1 MAEQVLLPGMSANQL
16 CKHARKLA
24 ATLPGHEK
32 NTHGKSGREKKRQRG
47 GGRHYKLSVLR
58 QELFEWF
65 LTRRASTS
73 SRLPLS
79 ELVTQARMLRDAI
92 IATALKR
99 KVRVNVPVL
108 NRMWFLRWRRE
119 YQVSLRLP
127 NRRWKVKAWILHER
141 LAITW
146 LNVIRLRRL
155 CYLAFGYEPVVE
167 GFDENQCTS
176 TRAEVIKERR
186 SVGRVVAR
194 YH

>member
-1 MAEQVLLPGMSANQL
+1 M
-16 CKHARKLA
+16 LA
-24 ATLPGHEK
+24 VSLPGHEK

-65 LTRRASTS
+65 LARRASTS
-73 SRLPLS
+73 S
-79 ELVTQARMLRDAI
+79 LVTQARILRDAI
-92 IATALKR
+92 IVTALKR

-127 NRRWKVKAWILHER
+127 NRWWKVKAWILHER
-141 LAITW
+141 VVISW
-146 LNVIRLRRL
+146 LNAIRWRRL

-167 GFDENQCTS
+167 GFDQKPMHSTS
-176 TRAEVIKERR
+176 AEVIKERR
-186 SVGRVVAR
+186 
-194 YH
+194 